1 MKYFLSDFYWRL
13 KCKKRILTSVC
24 DTLTVRMMF
33 VLISM
38 LLGEFFR
45 ISFANQ
51 HRRESTIPILK
62 IWNVPISREKFTI
75 ISFIISYSNEPE
87 NIKTWFDWKTIK
99 KMFQKEYKGVL
110 RKGIMSKQSS
120 NSHNFFRYL
129 YAFSI
134 IHSTQNHNNNLMKMV
149 FYLLG
154 ETNATTKRSFEN
166 S

>member
-1 MKYFLSDFYWRL
+1 MWYFDSSHDVCSDFNVPRGIFSHFICQSTSERKYNPNIKNLKCSHFQRKVHDNFFYYFLLQWTRKNKKLIRL
-13 KCKKRILTSVC
+13 K
-24 DTLTVRMMF
+24 
-33 VLISM
+33 
-38 LLGEFFR
+38 
-45 ISFANQ
+45 N
-51 HRRESTIPILK
+51 
-62 IWNVPISREKFTI
+62 NEKH
-75 ISFIISYSNEPE
+75 
-87 NIKTWFDWKTIK
+87 
-99 KMFQKEYKGVL
+99 VL